1 MTRLEFSK
9 LFPPCELT
17 TNADPGISSSEY
29 VIRGAL
35 FSLSVEMACQG
46 QHVCAAGRYV
56 EVKSL
61 SKKKKVPIHAGQPRT
76 DNG

>member
-35 FSLSVEMACQG
+35 FSRSVEMACQG

-56 EVKSL
+56 EFIEEKESPHSCRAPADGQWVKM
-61 SKKKKVPIHAGQPRT
+61 
-76 DNG
+76 